1 VAVGDAAPAAFEHA
15 FRRRGWITIRRA
27 GPGDAGALDRL
38 GALTDRRPLGG
49 EVLVAEADGDVIAAV
64 SVASGE
70 VQSDP
75 FQPTA
80 DVIALLGLR
89 AEQLRRLAA

>member
-1 VAVGDAAPAAFEHA
+1 
-15 FRRRGWITIRRA
+15 
-27 GPGDAGALDRL
+27 
-38 GALTDRRPLGG
+38 
-49 EVLVAEADGDVIAAV
+49 VIAAV

-70 VQSDP
+70 IQSDP

-80 DVIALLGLR
+80 DVTALLGLR